1 MLKDKKEVSI
11 RFMQDQN
18 KATATVETIKKGKN
32 YFGYLKLNDYAVR
45 YLSERYLEIDIT
57 LDSYKGLKIP
67 NTSIVKKKFY
77 QVPVKYLTKGDNSTT
92 EQFAVRSTS
101 KNGEVT
107 VEQKTY
113 TIYGRSE
120 NTVIWILMK

>member
-67 NTSIVKKKFY
+67 NTSRKSFIRFRSNTLQKVIIVRR
-77 QVPVKYLTKGDNSTT
+77 NSLPY
-92 EQFAVRSTS
+92 EALVRM
-101 KNGEVT
+101 V
-107 VEQKTY
+107 
-113 TIYGRSE
+113 R
-120 NTVIWILMK
+120 

>member
-45 YLSERYLEIDIT
+45 YLSERYLEVDIT

-67 NTSIVKKKFY
+67 NTSIVKKSFIRFRSNTLQKVIIVR
-77 QVPVKYLTKGDNSTT
+77 QNSLPY
-92 EQFAVRSTS
+92 EALVRM
-101 KNGEVT
+101 V
-107 VEQKTY
+107 
-113 TIYGRSE
+113 R
-120 NTVIWILMK
+120 

>member
-1 MLKDKKEVSI
+1 MLKEKKEVAI

-113 TIYGRSE
+113 TIYG
-120 NTVIWILMK
+120 

>member
-45 YLSERYLEIDIT
+45 YLSERYLEVDIT

-107 VEQKTY
+107 VEQKR
-113 TIYGRSE
+113 IPFMAE
-120 NTVIWILMK
+120 VKNTVIWILMK

>member
-1 MLKDKKEVSI
+1 MHQTLIRQDIENTADKVKKNKVVARINKSEKWQIVVPLKEEEYKMLKDKKEVSI

-45 YLSERYLEIDIT
+45 YLSERYLEVDIT
-57 LDSYKGLKIP
+57 LDSYKGLKIT

-77 QVPVKYLTKGDNSTT
+77 
-92 EQFAVRSTS
+92 
-101 KNGEVT
+101 
-107 VEQKTY
+107 
-113 TIYGRSE
+113 I
-120 NTVIWILMK
+120 